1 MNKMPRFIPERG
13 DIIWLNFDPSLG
25 HEQSG
30 RRPGIVLSSL
40 KYNQKVGLA
49 IVCPITSQEKGY
61 PFEIRIPEGFKI
73 RGVILSDQMRCIDL
87 NERKVDLIFKI
98 PPSIVEMVQSLA
110 ISVITK

>member
-1 MNKMPRFIPERG
+1 MIKLPKFVPDRG

-61 PFEIRIPEGFKI
+61 PFEVRIPEGFKI
-73 RGVILSDQMRCIDL
+73 KGVILSDQMRCIDL
-87 NERKVDLIFKI
+87 NKRKIDLIFKI
-98 PPSIVEMVQSLA
+98 PHSVVEMVQSLA
-110 ISVITK
+110 ISILTK